1 MKCKI
6 CKAGYWTATTET
18 QHCTGCVKGKYLED
32 EAFKS
37 SNHDAEVDC
46 LICPNG
52 HYNDIVGS
60 NKCIECDPGRYI
72 DDAGATVT
80 KHNAKS
86 SCLACAS
93 PVVNCEAQD
102 NTYIGWARIGCHIS
116 GTEMYG
122 IRMP

>member
-1 MKCKI
+1 M
-6 CKAGYWTATTET
+6 
-18 QHCTGCVKGKYLED
+18 ED

-86 SCLACAS
+86 SCLACA
-93 PVVNCEAQD
+93 VGQYAIN
-102 NTYIGWARIGCHIS
+102 W
-116 GTEMYG
+116 GTKVKQG
-122 IRMP
+122 TK